1 MKKIII
7 SIVVVMFLSG
17 CVGPWFGHGGHGSGG
32 GQPGNAQPR

>member
-17 CVGPWFGHGGHGSGG
+17 CVGPWFGHGGHGG
-32 GQPGNAQPR
+32 GQPSHTHSR